1 MHRSF
6 THRAGGFVAFFLL
19 LVFFTTKTFAQEQIG
34 PVTDD
39 DSVILSVQYD
49 EDSETLF
56 NLISDTAAI
65 QGRSVPD
72 SIVKKMQ
79 ADGDYWYV
87 NIVPERQKQ
96 KQIKITQEQKW
107 YQKDWFAN
115 LLWFLIIG
123 SFVAILIWF
132 LASSNIKLFRK
143 RPAAISSDGSEITE
157 ETIFS
162 FQYAKEIKQAI
173 ADQNYRLAIR
183 LWYLRTLKD
192 LAEQNIIQYKQ
203 DKTNSDYVNELH
215 ETPYYKNFFGL
226 TRNFEYT
233 WYGKFHLSPDAFAL
247 LQKDFVNFKQQLQ

>member
-1 MHRSF
+1 MLKGF
-6 THRAGGFVAFFLL
+6 TYRIRGLAAFLL
-19 LVFFTTKTFAQEQIG
+19 AVFFTTPMFAQEQIE
-34 PVTDD
+34 PVTGA
-39 DSVILSVQYD
+39 DSVILSVQYA
-49 EDSETLF
+49 EDSEALF
-56 NLISDTAAI
+56 NLVSDTTII
-65 QGRSVPD
+65 QSRSVAD

-87 NIVPERQKQ
+87 NTVPERQKQ
-96 KQIKITQEQKW
+96 KQITVAQEQKW
-107 YQKDWFAN
+107 YQKDWFEN
-115 LLWFLIIG
+115 LLWFLIVG

-143 RPAAISSDGSEITE
+143 RPASIVNDDSELTE

-162 FQYAKEIKQAI
+162 FQYEKEIKQAI
-173 ADQNYRLAIR
+173 ADQNYRLATR

-203 DKTNSDYVNELH
+203 DKTNSDYVNELY
-215 ETPYYKNFFGL
+215 ETPYHKNFFRL

-233 WYGKFHLSPDAFAL
+233 WYGKFPLSPDVFAL